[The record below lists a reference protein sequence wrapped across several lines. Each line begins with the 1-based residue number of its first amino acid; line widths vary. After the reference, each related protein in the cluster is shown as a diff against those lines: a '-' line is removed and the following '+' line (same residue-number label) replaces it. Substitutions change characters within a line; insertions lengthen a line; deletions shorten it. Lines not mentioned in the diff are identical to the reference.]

1 MENFVFFNKNGN
13 KIHIKKENKGKF
25 TSYCGGKVTDECIK
39 KGKNSSNPKIRKM
52 ATFAQNSRKWKHR
65 FGGQL
70 LKAQEGSKIDYTQLA
85 KIGANAL
92 FQGISTAKQNKA
104 IDQQINALRTKNKA
118 DKQQDWL
125 NNYQAAIEQANREAE
140 EQQRLFNEN
149 SANGQP
155 SSIVTAHN
163 AYEKAK
169 AFSNAGA
176 IDRQIEQDIV
186 NLQYQKNQN
195 TSDTMSNIVSG
206 LSNWGIN
213 YLSNN
218 WQSNKNKAPVT
229 TTNTTNFWTTPNVTA
244 SQTTN
249 QFTTNSALNNS
260 NTFWNL

>member
-1 MENFVFFNKNGN
+1 MKIQIKNK
-13 KIHIKKENKGKF
+13 NKGKF
-25 TSYCGGKVTDECIK
+25 RYYCGGKVTDECIK

-85 KIGANAL
+85 KIGVNAIS
-92 FQGISTAKQNKA
+92 QGIATAKQNKA
-104 IDQQINALRTKNKA
+104 IDQQINALRIKNKA

-125 NNYQAAIEQANREAE
+125 NNYQSAIEQANREAE

-169 AFSNAGA
+169 AASNAGA
-176 IDRQIEQDIV
+176 IDRQTEQDIA
-186 NLQYQKNQN
+186 NLQYYKNQN
-195 TSDTMSNIVSG
+195 TSNTMSNIIGG
-206 LSNWGIN
+206 LSDWGIN

-218 WQSNKNKAPVT
+218 WQSNKNKSPLK
-229 TTNTTNFWTTPNVTA
+229 TNTNQQTNNFWTTPTV

-260 NTFWNL
+260 NTFWNLGK